1 MNITKFFFSNMFAA
15 LRENTTVTSVVMLL
29 CYSAVGIVNTGVWA
43 SVLTM
48 KFHHYFHKKDPQL
61 YFSLTFCNLS
71 SSCVTHQLLQHH
83 SSVSRYSHHV
93 LLYIRITVFFL
104 LVSVNHSIICFSQS
118 PLQCSSVCSSAAA
131 PVGGTGSTERR
142 QTDRLFGLQLRAI
155 VVWGQRSQS
164 RESKTE
170 TRSQQKANYHAL

>member
-1 MNITKFFFSNMFAA
+1 MFAA

-29 CYSAVGIVNTGVWA
+29 CYSAVGIVNRRVWA

-61 YFSLTFCNLS
+61 YFSLTFCNLAAAVSPISYCSTTAVS
-71 SSCVTHQLLQHH
+71 S
-83 SSVSRYSHHV
+83 YSHHV
-93 LLYIRITVFFL
+93 LLYIRITVFCL
-104 LVSVNHSIICFSQS
+104 LVSVNHSICFSPS